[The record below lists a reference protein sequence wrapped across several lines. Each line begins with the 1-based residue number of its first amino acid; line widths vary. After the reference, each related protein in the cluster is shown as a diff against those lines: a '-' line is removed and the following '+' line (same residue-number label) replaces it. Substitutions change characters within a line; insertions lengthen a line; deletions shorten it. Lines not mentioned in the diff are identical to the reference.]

1 MLNSRVVETTS
12 GRSARKI
19 KLSLMGP
26 AFIAAIGYI
35 DPGNFA
41 TNIQAGASFG
51 YSLLWVVVW
60 ANVMAMLI
68 QLLSA
73 KLGIA
78 TGKNLAEHIRDRFPR
93 PAVWAYWVQAEIIA
107 MATDLAE
114 FIGAAIGFKLLLGVS
129 LLQGAVLTGIAT
141 FLILMLQKRGQKPLE
156 LVIGGLLLFVAAAY
170 IVELAFS
177 QPQLAPLL
185 KGMALPDLPNGDAV
199 FLAAGVLGATI
210 MPHVIYLHSS
220 LTQIGGEHDKAERYA
235 ATKVDVAVAMTIAGF
250 VNLAMMATAAAAF
263 HFSGH
268 SGIADLDVAY
278 LTLQPLLGH
287 AAATVFGLSLVA
299 AGLSSTVVGT
309 LAGAGGD
316 AGVRAFPYSAV
327 AAARGDHAAVVYR
340 HHVGDGCDAH
350 SGAEPGAAQLR
361 HCAGAGAAAGF
372 HRQSGA
378 DGGNGQRPAGAK
390 SGQADRTGGGGIE
403 RLPVDRQRAVSENSA
418 GRRCAGPSLLIAV
431 VIAVAAPAIAVM
443 IVMVLFLFLPVVL
456 IVVFVVFTI
465 ASFMIVIVFTPVV
478 AIAPAIAVPVVTATA
493 AVAEITALMALPPVA
508 IPPIV
513 TIPIAAAVIL
523 IADAQ

>member
-1 MLNSRVVETTS
+1 MLDSRAVDTPRRTS
-12 GRSARKI
+12 RRI

-51 YSLLWVVVW
+51 YTLLWVVVW
-60 ANVMAMLI
+60 ANIMAMLI

-114 FIGAAIGFKLLLGVS
+114 FIGAAIGFKLLLGVT
-129 LLQGAVLTGIAT
+129 LLEGAVLTGIAT

-170 IVELAFS
+170 IVELVFS
-177 QPQLAPLL
+177 RPEIAALGR
-185 KGMALPDLPNGDAV
+185 GMLIPDLPNRDAV

-220 LTQIGGEHDKAERYA
+220 LTQTAGENSKADRYA
-235 ATKVDVAVAMTIAGF
+235 STKLDVAIAMTIAGF

-263 HFSGH
+263 HFNGYGS
-268 SGIADLDVAY
+268 IAEIEQAY
-278 LTLQPLLGH
+278 LTLQPLLGN
-287 AAATVFGLSLVA
+287 AAATIFGLSLVA

-309 LAGAGGD
+309 LAGQVVMQGFVRFYIPIWLRRSVTMLPSFIVILMGMDATRILVMSQVLLSFGIALALVPLLAFTGNKELMGD
-316 AGVRAFPYSAV
+316 MTNSKLIQILGQLIVL
-327 AAARGDHAAVVYR
+327 VVIGLNAY
-340 HHVGDGCDAH
+340 
-350 SGAEPGAAQLR
+350 LL
-361 HCAGAGAAAGF
+361 
-372 HRQSGA
+372 
-378 DGGNGQRPAGAK
+378 
-390 SGQADRTGGGGIE
+390 I
-403 RLPVDRQRAVSENSA
+403 
-418 GRRCAGPSLLIAV
+418 SLL
-431 VIAVAAPAIAVM
+431 
-443 IVMVLFLFLPVVL
+443 
-456 IVVFVVFTI
+456 
-465 ASFMIVIVFTPVV
+465 
-478 AIAPAIAVPVVTATA
+478 
-493 AVAEITALMALPPVA
+493 
-508 IPPIV
+508 
-513 TIPIAAAVIL
+513 
-523 IADAQ
+523 